1 MADNEDE
8 DLFNDLY
15 DDDNVAPPKPSQA
28 VDDTAK
34 ADAAVAFEPDQ
45 YETSANF
52 AQEAT
57 ANMLEADDD
66 NDVHITGDDSNGY
79 GTSNAGNGAAA
90 GTPQYNYEQEEQ
102 PIGIKEDG

>member
-1 MADNEDE
+1 MAENEDE

-15 DDDNVAPPKPSQA
+15 DDDNVPPSKPSQA
-28 VDDTAK
+28 ADDTVK
-34 ADAAVAFEPDQ
+34 AEPAAAFELDH
-45 YETSANF
+45 YETSANL

-66 NDVHITGDDSNGY
+66 NDIHITGDDSNGY
-79 GTSNAGNGAAA
+79 GTSNAGNGAMA